1 MAQSERRVIVGI
13 TGASGSLYARRL
25 IDLLDQA
32 HCQVEVIFSD
42 PGKAVFTEEL
52 QITQFN
58 AQSLLGRDSD
68 RVTVHANTN
77 LFCQLASGSVP
88 TEAMVICPCSAHSL
102 ASMAVGLADTL
113 LLRSAY
119 VTLKERRTLL
129 IVSREMPLT
138 SIDLDNMQKLTQA
151 GAIICPA
158 SPGFYKKPQS
168 IDDLADFVVGRL
180 LDLLHIEHSLDVR
193 WRG

>member
-1 MAQSERRVIVGI
+1 MTRAERRVIVGI

-25 IDLLDQA
+25 IDLLEKA
-32 HCQVEVIFSD
+32 RCHVEAIFTD
-42 PGKAVFTEEL
+42 PAKAVFAEEL

-58 AQSLLGRDSD
+58 AQSLLGRDSN
-68 RVTVHANTN
+68 RLTVHANSN
-77 LFCQLASGSVP
+77 LFSELASGSVL
-88 TEAMVICPCSAHSL
+88 TDAMVICPCSAHS
-102 ASMAVGLADTL
+102 MACMAAGLADTL

-119 VTLKERRTLL
+119 VTLKERRPLL

-168 IDDLADFVVGRL
+168 IEDLVDFVVGRL
-180 LDLLHIEHSLDVR
+180 LDLLHVEHELNIR
-193 WRG
+193 WRE